1 MNTVMQW
8 LNANN
13 GALMVLI
20 TLVYVIATIFI
31 SSSNRKSAEAS
42 RMQIEESQKQQKQN
56 VGLQLYA
63 MRKDVI
69 NKISLKQYN
78 EVFWDIP
85 LLFSDEMY
93 SEFQKVALKAG
104 KKEELDRTIEQFET
118 EYSVLNGQN
127 ALDRLRKFKSDLSVE
142 DDMQRKL
149 DIHISEN
156 LARKGIPTNSKL
168 VTTIQE
174 YAEQVAASKEMELQL
189 SAESVQL
196 LLKLQKFV
204 KDSIQ

>member
-8 LNANN
+8 LNDNN

-31 SSSNRKSAEAS
+31 SCSNRKSAEAS
-42 RMQIEESQKQQKQN
+42 RIQIEESQKQQKQN

-78 EVFWDIP
+78 DVFWDIP
-85 LLFSDEMY
+85 LLFSDELS
-93 SEFQKVALKAG
+93 SEFQKIAFKAE
-104 KKEELDRTIEQFET
+104 KKEELDRAIEQFET
-118 EYSVLNGQN
+118 DYSVLNGGN
-127 ALDRLRKFKSDLSVE
+127 ALDRLKQFKSDLSVE
-142 DDMQRKL
+142 DDIQRKL

-156 LARKGIPTNSKL
+156 LTRKGIPANSKL
-168 VTTIQE
+168 VTSIQE
-174 YAEQVAASKEMELQL
+174 YAEQVAASKEIEMQL
-189 SAESVQL
+189 STESVQL
-196 LLKLQKFV
+196 LLKLQEFV
-204 KDSIQ
+204 KASIQ

>member
-1 MNTVMQW
+1 MNTIMQW
-8 LNANN
+8 LNENN

-31 SSSNRKSAEAS
+31 SRSNRKSAEAS

-63 MRKDVI
+63 MRKEVI

-85 LLFSDEMY
+85 LLFGDALF
-93 SEFQKVALKAG
+93 SEFQKVAFKAG
-104 KKEELDRTIEQFET
+104 KKEELDRAIEQFET
-118 EYSVLNGQN
+118 DYSVLNGGN
-127 ALDRLRKFKSDLSVE
+127 ALDRLKQFKSDLSVE
-142 DDMQRKL
+142 DDIQRKL

-156 LARKGIPTNSKL
+156 LTSKGIPANSKL
-168 VTTIQE
+168 VTSIQE
-174 YAEQVAASKEMELQL
+174 YAEQVATSKKIEIQL
-189 SAESVQL
+189 NTESVQL
-196 LLKLQKFV
+196 LLKLQEFV
-204 KDSIQ
+204 KASIQ

>member
-204 KDSIQ
+204 NKH